1 MTATKHSLIRFPRVR
16 ALRAVAIALALARR
30 RLGARRNIGTT
41 ATRAAIAAI
50 LLFAALAPAARA
62 DYAVLQSGQRI
73 HITSYENLGET
84 IRLTMPGGTL
94 EIPADSLLQIDPEDT
109 FLPVKL
115 KLLDVPFANFIADS
129 AQTHGVAPELV
140 ASVIAV
146 ESNFNPNAVS
156 LKSARG
162 LMQLMPR
169 TAARFGVTNVFDPR
183 QNIDAG
189 TRYLKELL
197 LRYNGDL
204 ALTLAAYNA
213 GPDRVEQFQTVP
225 PYRETRTYVRR
236 VTDKFQKTRKSSGRI
251 LALQ

>member
-1 MTATKHSLIRFPRVR
+1 MPVERHSLIRFPW
-16 ALRAVAIALALARR
+16 AAAK
-30 RLGARRNIGTT
+30 
-41 ATRAAIAAI
+41 RAAGATI
-50 LLFAALAPAARA
+50 LLLAVLAPAARA

-73 HITSYENLGET
+73 HITGYESLGET

-94 EIPADSLLQIDPEDT
+94 EIPTDSLLRIDPEDT

-115 KLLDVPFANFIADS
+115 KLLDVPFSNFIAAS

-146 ESNFNPNAVS
+146 ESNFNPNAIS
-156 LKSARG
+156 IKSARG
-162 LMQLMPR
+162 LMQLMPE

-189 TRYLKELL
+189 TRYLKDLL
-197 LRYNGDL
+197 RRYNGDL

-213 GPDRVEQFQTVP
+213 GPDRVGQFQTVP
-225 PYRETRTYVRR
+225 PYRETRNYVRR
-236 VTDKFQKTRKSSGRI
+236 VTEQFKKTIKSSGQI
-251 LALQ
+251 LSQ